1 MRPTLLPGVR
11 VHPWHPDAVDEATGD
26 AARARYTERLWAPVS
41 WWVVV
46 LVLIGTLALALGVP
60 LGPVAG
66 VLTMAAGTVVATW
79 LLVRAAALVQVR
91 GGVLVAGRARLPVS
105 FVASVTALDE
115 RAARAL
121 RGPGADARAYLLL
134 RPWVA
139 TAVRVD
145 LADPDDPT
153 PYWYVASR
161 RPAQLASA
169 LTAATGAADASAP
182 RDGAG

>member
-1 MRPTLLPGVR
+1 MR

-46 LVLIGTLALALGVP
+46 LVLVGTLAVALGVP

-66 VLTMAAGTVVATW
+66 VVTMGGGTLVAVW
-79 LLVRAAALVQVR
+79 LLVRAAAPVQVR

-105 FVASVTALDE
+105 VVASVTALDPS
-115 RAARAL
+115 AARAL
-121 RGPGADARAYLLL
+121 RGPRADARAYLLL
-134 RPWVA
+134 RPWVS

-153 PYWYVASR
+153 PYWYVATR
-161 RPAQLASA
+161 RPEELASA
-169 LTAATGAADASAP
+169 LDAASGAADASAP